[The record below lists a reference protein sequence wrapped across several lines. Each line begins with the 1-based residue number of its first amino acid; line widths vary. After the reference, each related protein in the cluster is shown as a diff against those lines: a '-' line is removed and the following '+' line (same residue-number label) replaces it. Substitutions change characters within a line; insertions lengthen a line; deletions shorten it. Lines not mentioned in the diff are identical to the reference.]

1 MKVVYAERLNSSIGK
16 GLWFRKLYVFFIREN
31 RLWNFVGN
39 RAEKYRR
46 EFGIVVNTC
55 KTNTYDED
63 VSQGVGIA
71 LQEVAFYQPKGYG
84 LGSKK

>member
-1 MKVVYAERLNSSIGK
+1 M
-16 GLWFRKLYVFFIREN
+16 REN
-31 RLWNFVGN
+31 RLQNFVGN

-46 EFGIVVNTC
+46 EIDVVVNAC
-55 KTNTYDED
+55 KTNTYDENAPREL
-63 VSQGVGIA
+63 GIA

>member
-1 MKVVYAERLNSSIGK
+1 MKAVFAERLNSSIGK

-31 RLWNFVGN
+31 RLYNFVGG

-46 EFGIVVNTC
+46 EIGVAVNTC
-55 KTNTYDED
+55 KTNTYDENA
-63 VSQGVGIA
+63 SRELGIA